1 MACKETSKKK
11 KECVS
16 GTISSVCVGPK
27 KKKYVC
33 GPCKKKDDQGHV
45 KKAKKCVC
53 GPCKKEGKKK
63 VDLFSFYATNL
74 KPLSVGAGAGGAHMG
89 GLLRGG
95 AHVKCGWVWAKKKK
109 SVCAGRVKKRACAGL
124 VKKEK
129 KSACAGHVKNKRGE
143 MHTSHL

>member
-1 MACKETSKKK
+1 M
-11 KECVS
+11 S

-95 AHVKCGWVWAKKKK
+95 PMSSVGGCGPKKKK
-109 SVCAGRVKKRACAGL
+109 CVCGPCKKKGVCGPC
-124 VKKEK
+124 KKQE
-129 KSACAGHVKNKRGE
+129 G
-143 MHTSHL
+143 